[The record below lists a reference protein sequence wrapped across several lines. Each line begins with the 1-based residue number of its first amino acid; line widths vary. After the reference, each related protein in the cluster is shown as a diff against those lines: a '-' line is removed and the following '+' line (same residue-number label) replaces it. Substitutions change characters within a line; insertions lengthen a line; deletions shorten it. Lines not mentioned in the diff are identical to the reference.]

1 MVLME
6 FLGVVLP
13 WCCNTDLITG
23 VVLEFSGV
31 GTAVELNVD
40 SSGLTAVLA
49 QQWCW

>member
-13 WCCNTDLITG
+13 TLMVTG

-31 GTAVELNVD
+31 GAAVELNVD